1 MRYIDCTNKKATERG
16 NDKEISS
23 LGALSEKATKIAESN
38 RLGVLKT
45 SWGPYRII
53 KASGL
58 GAYEDIL
65 GSLEEVN
72 AFLLNLK
79 AHENTKY

>member
-1 MRYIDCTNKKATERG
+1 MRYIDRINKKANEKGTE
-16 NDKEISS
+16 KEIRS

-72 AFLLNLK
+72 NFLLNLR